1 MSRGSRGRHGGRQ
14 GGFVATEL
22 ALGVG
27 VLLIP
32 VVFLVLTISSWS
44 ERQTTGRAI
53 AREVGRAVARDGW
66 CNTGLAN
73 GLAEMMA
80 GNLGLARA
88 DMRVELD
95 CAPGDLLTPGSELAV
110 SVTVRMPAVHL
121 PAVGNVGEWSWTA
134 RHRQPV
140 DLYGSAR

>member
-1 MSRGSRGRHGGRQ
+1 M
-14 GGFVATEL
+14 ATEL

-27 VLLIP
+27 VLLLP
-32 VVFLVLTISSWS
+32 VVFVVLTIPSWS

-66 CNTGLAN
+66 CDTGLAES
-73 GLAEMMA
+73 LAEMMA
-80 GNLGLARA
+80 ANLALARA
-88 DMRVELD
+88 DMRVQLE
-95 CAPGDLLTPGSELAV
+95 CEPGEALTPGSELAV

-121 PAVGNVGEWSWTA
+121 PALGTVGEWSWTA